1 MIFLF
6 RIGIV
11 LITFQS
17 GTSCGQRAILV
28 HQVTQSKKLW
38 HSLKVWSVYAISCVL
53 FFNCSDCTIFE
64 WYSVWFSCIINFAD
78 VWAKQ
83 CKIFM
88 LSWYIIN
95 YSQKWFPNEILIITT
110 DIFFCLF
117 SSSILVYVWPFQIPG
132 QRALALHLIFSVLD
146 KALHNINQKPVGS
159 TLGDVNKLD
168 RSTDWEAIWAF
179 ALGPE
184 PELVLSLRWIPSECL
199 YCWFPLFYQ
208 CMLLYYAFGKLTF
221 IIISSRGIILSLD
234 FH

>member
-38 HSLKVWSVYAISCVL
+38 HLLEVWSVYAISCIL
-53 FFNCSDCTIFE
+53 LFNCSDCMIFL
-64 WYSVWFSCIINFAD
+64 WYSVWFSCIINFAY

-88 LSWYIIN
+88 LSWYVIN

-110 DIFFCLF
+110 DILYFF
-117 SSSILVYVWPFQIPG
+117 
-132 QRALALHLIFSVLD
+132 
-146 KALHNINQKPVGS
+146 
-159 TLGDVNKLD
+159 
-168 RSTDWEAIWAF
+168 
-179 ALGPE
+179 
-184 PELVLSLRWIPSECL
+184 LVL
-199 YCWFPLFYQ
+199 LFYS
-208 CMLLYYAFGKLTF
+208 CLCLAISDSRTTSPCFASDLL
-221 IIISSRGIILSLD
+221 SSWWGVT
-234 FH
+234 